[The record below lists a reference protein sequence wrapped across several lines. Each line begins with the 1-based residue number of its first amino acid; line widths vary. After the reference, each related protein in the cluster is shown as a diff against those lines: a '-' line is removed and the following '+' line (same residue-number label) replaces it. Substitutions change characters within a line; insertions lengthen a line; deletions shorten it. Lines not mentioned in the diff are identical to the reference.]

1 MLAARYHSF
10 GEPLELKL
18 EEVQIPVPARGEV
31 LVRVRAVSVNPVDW
45 KIATGSFRPLV
56 RGGLPRT
63 MGSDFAGEVAGLG
76 DGASG
81 FAIGQRVF
89 GFLDPF
95 RRTAGTYAEYCPV
108 PAAYVHPL
116 PDSLAFADA
125 AAIACAG
132 ATAVTLCTLGRVA
145 AGSRVLVNGAA
156 GGVGHA
162 TVQVAV
168 ARGAEVTAVASAARH
183 EFVRSLG
190 ASACIDYRAE
200 PMSSWPGGYDA
211 VLDCVP
217 NIPRQVQRRLLRA
230 DGTYVTTVPGG
241 MTLLL
246 DPLLNRLG
254 GMQRHGV
261 MLQPQAAIMREL
273 VDHIV
278 QRRLRCEIEREFDLA
293 AAAQAV
299 ERSRTGQVQ
308 GKLVLRLP

>member
-10 GEPLELKL
+10 GEPLELTL
-18 EEVQIPVPARGEV
+18 EQVQVAVPARGEV
-31 LVRVRAVSVNPVDW
+31 LVRVRAASINPVDW
-45 KIATGSFRPLV
+45 KVATGSFRPLV

-76 DGASG
+76 DGVSG

-89 GFLDPF
+89 GFVDPF
-95 RRTAGTYAEYCPV
+95 RRTAGTFAEYCPV

-125 AAIACAG
+125 AALACAG
-132 ATAVTLCTLGRVA
+132 ATAVTLCALGRVA

-168 ARGAEVTAVASAARH
+168 ARGAEVTAVASVARH

-230 DGTYVTTVPGG
+230 NGSYVTTVPGG

-278 QRRLRCEIEREFDLA
+278 QGRLHCEVEREFELA

-299 ERSRTGQVQ
+299 ERSRSGQVR

>member
-10 GEPLELKL
+10 GEPLDLRL

-31 LVRVRAVSVNPVDW
+31 LVRVRAASVNPVDW
-45 KIATGSFRPLV
+45 KVATGSFRPLV
-56 RGGLPRT
+56 RGGVPRT

-76 DGASG
+76 DGVSG
-81 FAIGQRVF
+81 YAIGERVF

-95 RRTAGTYAEYCPV
+95 RRTQGTFAEYCPV
-108 PAAYVHPL
+108 PASYVQRL
-116 PDSLAFADA
+116 PGSLAFADA
-125 AAIACAG
+125 AALACAG
-132 ATAVTLCTLGRVA
+132 ATAVTLCSLGRVA

-168 ARGAEVTAVASAARH
+168 ARGAEVTAVASASRH
-183 EFVRSLG
+183 DFVRSLG
-190 ASACIDYRAE
+190 ASACIDYRSE
-200 PMSSWPGGYDA
+200 PMSCWPGGYDA

-217 NIPRQVQRRLLRA
+217 NIPRQAQRRLLR
-230 DGTYVTTVPGG
+230 DKGSSVTTVPGG
-241 MTLLL
+241 VTLLL

-254 GMQRHGV
+254 GIQRHGV

-278 QRRLRCEIEREFDLA
+278 QGRLRGEVEREFDLA
-293 AAAQAV
+293 GAAQAV
-299 ERSRTGQVQ
+299 ERSRTGQVR